1 MGKTKKLIELDDKA
15 IKILEKQA
23 KLQKRSLKNYLEY
36 TLEDIATRY
45 SEPSEAYK
53 KMMDDM
59 LERTENG
66 TLETT
71 PLSEVLKRYGREL

>member
-15 IKILEKQA
+15 IAILEKQA
-23 KLQKRSLKNYLEY
+23 KLQKRSLKNYIEF
-36 TLEDIATRY
+36 TLEDTAQRF

-59 LERTENG
+59 IDRMDKGEVEF
-66 TLETT
+66 T
-71 PLSEVLKRYGREL
+71 PVSEVLKKYGREL

>member
-15 IKILEKQA
+15 LEILEKQA

-36 TLEDIATRY
+36 TLEDTAMRY

-59 LERTENG
+59 IKRDDEG
-66 TLETT
+66 K
-71 PLSEVLKRYGREL
+71 LKTYSWDEMKAEYGK

>member
-15 IKILEKQA
+15 IAILEKQA
-23 KLQKRSLKNYLEY
+23 KLQKRSLKNYIEF
-36 TLEDIATRY
+36 TLEDKALCF

-59 LERTENG
+59 IDRMDKG
-66 TLETT
+66 DVKFT
-71 PLSEVLKRYGREL
+71 PVSEVLKRYGREL